1 MSEEEIL
8 KNAKVDV
15 SILVDDVIT
24 SLECFASRY
33 HYEPEWVYKEFKKQ
47 LNERIKE

>member
-8 KNAKVDV
+8 ENAKVDV
-15 SILVDDVIT
+15 SIVVDDVMET
-24 SLECFASRY
+24 LHCFARKY
-33 HYEPEWVYKEFKKQ
+33 HYEPEWVYEEFKKQ

>member
-8 KNAKVDV
+8 KEAKVDV
-15 SILVDDVIT
+15 SIVVEDVIE
-24 SLECFASRY
+24 SLQTFARIY
-33 HYEPEWVYKEFKKQ
+33 HYEPEWVYEEFKKQ